1 MRTLYS
7 TILAIGLSLLAL
19 SAGAVPAQKGV
30 KKQIRLADGSVAT
43 ATLQGDELLSY
54 YLLPDGRPVVSEGE
68 GRYRLETAEGLQT
81 LRRNALLR
89 EAAYH
94 GGKTLDQRRAARLPR
109 RNAARAAAMEGRKK
123 GLVLLVNFTDNAF
136 TTPDT
141 RTYYQRYFNEAGFN
155 QGGMTGSVHDY
166 FFDQSYGRLS
176 VDFDIAG
183 PITLSHN
190 MAYYGGAA
198 NGEHDNYPHILEM
211 VKEACMAV
219 DNQLNFADYDWDGD
233 GEVDQVFLIYAG
245 HGQASGGAENTI
257 WPHAYGLGNQSIQLD
272 GVWVNTYACSNEL
285 NIDNTTTGIG
295 TACHEFSHCLGLMDH
310 YDTSSSGNPTPG
322 AWDVMANG
330 SYNNNQCTPVG
341 YTAFE
346 RWQSGWLEPT
356 EINTLTTV
364 TGMKPVD
371 ESPEAYVLYNDNNPN
386 EFYILENR
394 QPNKWNRF
402 PGGHGLLVMH
412 VDYDAISFAYNQV
425 NVEADHLRM
434 QVVAADGSVGG
445 SYESDTWPGT
455 GGKSRLT
462 DDSTPAANVFTG
474 DRDGNMTLGKPVTA
488 IREYADG
495 TVSFAVMEGVTPK
508 PVMLPFTDVVAGGFT
523 ANWEPVSGATGYT
536 VALRSVPAA
545 PATPAEA
552 VRVYEDFSKCINPT
566 VDRVSIHTKLDQYL
580 NLPGFTGTALHRSP
594 TGLQLGRGGNLGTL
608 KTPDLGEPLSGM
620 VTVLAG
626 VGPSGQNAEG
636 TCMLN
641 LTTGGRTYSVNLTGN
656 GNNINLVPTAE
667 GLMDETPFNVEI
679 CATGTPM
686 VLNFL
691 AVLDGVFSD
700 EALNEW
706 LQTLDAPAQV
716 QWHSVSLPVSAPAK
730 SRPARVQ
737 GTTSEYTTTA
747 PAYTFS
753 GLAPGNNY
761 FVSVKA
767 HTPDGDSRWTAEQQ
781 ADLSTA
787 ILSPFAPAAGRGRTF
802 DLSGRPA
809 DSRLRGIVVKDGR
822 LIMQ

>member
-1 MRTLYS
+1 MRILHS
-7 TILAIGLSLLAL
+7 TILALGLSLLAL

-30 KKQIRLADGSVAT
+30 KKQIRLADGSVVT

-89 EAAYH
+89 EATFH

-109 RNAARAAAMEGRKK
+109 RNAARAAAMEGQKK

-141 RTYYQRYFNEAGFN
+141 RNYYQRYFNEAGFN

-245 HGQASGGAENTI
+245 YGQASGGDDNTI
-257 WPHAYGLGNQSIQLD
+257 WPHAFGLGNQSIQLD

-295 TACHEFSHCLGLMDH
+295 TACHEFSHCLGLADH
-310 YDTSSSGNPTPG
+310 YDTSSQGNPTPE
-322 AWDVMANG
+322 AWDLMASG
-330 SYNNNQCTPVG
+330 SYNNNQRTPVG

-346 RWQSGWLEPT
+346 RWLSGWLEPT
-356 EINTLTTV
+356 EINAPTTV
-364 TGMKPVD
+364 TGMKPID
-371 ESPEAYVLYNDNNPN
+371 QTPEAYILTNDNNPD

-394 QPNKWNRF
+394 QLSKWNRF
-402 PGGHGLLVMH
+402 PGGHGLLIMH
-412 VDYDAISFAYNQV
+412 VDYDARYFVYNQV

-434 QVVAADGSVGG
+434 QVVPADGSIGS
-445 SYESDTWPGT
+445 SYEGDTWPGT
-455 GGKSRLT
+455 GDKRRFT
-462 DDSTPAANVFTG
+462 DDTTPRASVFTA
-474 DRDGNMTLGKPVTA
+474 DRDGNLTLGKPVTA
-488 IREYADG
+488 IREAADG
-495 TVSFAVMEGVTPK
+495 TLSFTAMEGVMPK
-508 PVMLPFTDVVAGGFT
+508 PAMLPFTNVTAGGFT
-523 ANWEPVSGATGYT
+523 ANWTPVDGATRYT
-536 VALRSVPAA
+536 VALRQVPAA

-552 VRVYEDFSKCINPT
+552 VRVYETFDQCVAGSVGMSNIAK
-566 VDRVSIHTKLDQYL
+566 SLDKVL
-580 NLPGFTGTALHRSP
+580 NQAGFTGTYCYKSP
-594 TGLQLGRGGNLGTL
+594 GGLQLGRGANLGSL
-608 KTPDLGEPLSGM
+608 KTPDLSEPLSGQ
-620 VTVLAG
+620 VTVLVG
-626 VGPSGQNAEG
+626 VAPSGQNTEG
-636 TCMLN
+636 TCKLN
-641 LTTGGRTYSVNLTGN
+641 LTTGGHTYSVNLTGDGEN
-656 GNNINLVPTAE
+656 VNVVPTEE
-667 GLMDETPFNVEI
+667 GLMAESAFNVEV
-679 CATGTPM
+679 CATGKPM
-686 VLNFL
+686 VLYFL
-691 AVLDGVFSD
+691 SVLDGVFSN
-700 EALNEW
+700 EALSEW
-706 LQTLDAPAQV
+706 VQTLDAPAEV
-716 QWHSVSLPVSAPAK
+716 QWHALTLPAASGKAALRRVKGTVTEYSTDAP
-730 SRPARVQ
+730 
-737 GTTSEYTTTA
+737 T
-747 PAYTFS
+747 YTFS
-753 GLAPGNNY
+753 GLAPGNDY

-767 HTPDGDSRWTAEQQ
+767 HSANGASRWSAEQMVDV
-781 ADLSTA
+781 ADGIA
-787 ILSPFAPAAGRGRTF
+787 SPFEPLQRTQQAY
-802 DLSGRPA
+802 DLGGRPA
-809 DSRLRGIVVKDGR
+809 DRRFRGVIIRNGKLIV
-822 LIMQ
+822 Q